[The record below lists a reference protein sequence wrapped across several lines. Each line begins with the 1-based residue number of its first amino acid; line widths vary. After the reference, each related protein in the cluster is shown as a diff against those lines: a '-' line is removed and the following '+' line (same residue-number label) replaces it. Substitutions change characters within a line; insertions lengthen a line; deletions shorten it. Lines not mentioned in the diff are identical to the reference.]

1 MIRKLMMAAGLAALA
16 ASGPAL
22 AEEEAAAEQPKKEK
36 KICRTEQVTGS
47 LARKR
52 RICMTEA
59 EWKELN
65 DRTRKDVDDMQGRA
79 SGAPRCI
86 NPMDLACQGPGMV
99 GQ

>member
-16 ASGPAL
+16 AAGPAL
-22 AEEEAAAEQPKKEK
+22 AGDEDAAEKPKKEK
-36 KICRTEQVTGS
+36 KICRTESVTGS

-59 EWKELN
+59 EWKEVN

-79 SGAPRCI
+79 AGGAICTPD
-86 NPMDLACQGPGMV
+86 PKDPFQGCR
-99 GQ
+99 